1 MKFALIVFVLFVAI
15 QFIPYGRDHVNP
27 PAVAEPAWDKPSTR
41 EATRG
46 ACFDCHS
53 NHTVWPAYAKVAPIS
68 WLLQH
73 DVEEGRAALNFTE
86 WQRPQEHAKDVRE
99 QVGENHMPPLIYRV
113 MHSGARMSAEERAAL
128 AESLARTIAASPPP
142 AR

>member
-1 MKFALIVFVLFVAI
+1 MKFVLVVFALFVAI

-27 PAVAEPAWDKPSTR
+27 PAVAEPVWDKPSTR
-41 EATRG
+41 EAAQR

-53 NHTVWPAYAKVAPIS
+53 NRTVWPAYARVAPIS

-86 WQRPQEHAKDVRE
+86 WHRPQEHAKDVRE
-99 QVGENHMPPLIYRV
+99 EVGENHMPPLIYRL
-113 MHSGARMSAEERAAL
+113 MHSGARMSAEERAEL
-128 AESLARTIAASPPP
+128 AESLARTVAASPPP